1 MQKRVLIKPVIS
13 EKAET
18 LSGGMNHYSFIVNK
32 TANKI
37 EIKKAVEAM
46 YNVNVSSVNT
56 LNMPGK
62 SKTRNTRSGVLKGTM
77 SSYKKAVIKLAAG
90 EEIDFFGEV

>member
-1 MQKRVLIKPVIS
+1 MAKHILIKPIIS

-18 LSGGMNHYSFIVNK
+18 LSNDASQYSFIVNRK
-32 TANKI
+32 SNKI

-56 LNMPGK
+56 LIVPGK
-62 SKTRNTRSGVLKGTM
+62 ARSRNTRSGLLKGRV
-77 SSYKKAVIKLAAG
+77 SPYKKAIVKLSAG
-90 EEIDFFGEV
+90 EEIDFFGDI